1 MNYEEESKLRLLCQ
15 LEEWLTQTMTAAD
28 EEAEALREE
37 KRVRA
42 LKAEAEEMRTEAEA
56 LRAEAAEMRTKAEAL
71 SAESRARRARAEA
84 LRAQVRI
91 LKRSP
96 GGA

>member
-15 LEEWLTQTMTAAD
+15 LEEWLTQTMTAD

-42 LKAEAEEMRTEAEA
+42 LKAEAEEMRTEAKA
-56 LRAEAAEMRTKAEAL
+56 LMAEAAEMRTKAEAL
-71 SAESRARRARAEA
+71 RAELRTRHARAEA

-96 GGA
+96 DGA